1 MGMLPVAVDF
11 QPPIE
16 NKSPLQ
22 GPHLSTRSD
31 ECRCFIGAFWA
42 RLLFF
47 FTLRNSAFGSGKV
60 KFDHQGIKETL
71 PPFLC
76 ARTVGDVTPRDLAK
90 VGVGICLVVVA
101 R

>member
-16 NKSPLQ
+16 NKSPPQ
-22 GPHLSTRSD
+22 GPHLSTRSE
-31 ECRCFIGAFWA
+31 ECRCFIA
-42 RLLFF
+42 RLKLGCGFF
-47 FTLRNSAFGSGKV
+47 FTPRNSALASGKV
-60 KFDHQGIKETL
+60 KFDHQGIKELL